1 MQWYKQLLQIKCLI
15 GLECQGQSC
24 LLAVWK
30 EYWHCSHFK
39 TCEMYY
45 ESVVQENSCW
55 KLNDQI
61 NPLFYLI
68 PDYESRQEPN
78 ILMDFWVKT
87 L

>member
-1 MQWYKQLLQIKCLI
+1 
-15 GLECQGQSC
+15 
-24 LLAVWK
+24 
-30 EYWHCSHFK
+30 
-39 TCEMYY
+39 MYY